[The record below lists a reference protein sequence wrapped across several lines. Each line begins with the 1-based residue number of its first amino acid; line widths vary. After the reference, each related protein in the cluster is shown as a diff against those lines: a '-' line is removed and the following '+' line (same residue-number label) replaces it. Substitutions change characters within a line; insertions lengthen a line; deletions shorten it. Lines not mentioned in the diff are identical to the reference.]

1 MNLCATLKT
10 LNLSFFQFFEQF
22 RFENHGKNL
31 NLYQNTFLAMLIK
44 YWHSVHFINSVRF
57 GLLQSTLVNFGPIW
71 STLVHFN
78 SIRSIQ
84 STLVNSVQFGL
95 FGPVRSIQSHWSIWS
110 TLVNLVLF
118 GPIRSIQSTSIYSV
132 HTVNLGLL
140 GPILPIRSS

>member
-1 MNLCATLKT
+1 MIRPWLNLCATLKT
-10 LNLSFFQFFEQF
+10 LNLSFFRFFERF

-31 NLYQNTFLAMLIK
+31 NLYQNTFLAMLIT
-44 YWHSVHFINSVRF
+44 YWHSVHFINLVRF

-71 STLVHFN
+71 STLVNFN

-84 STLVNSVQFGL
+84 STLVNSVQFGP
-95 FGPVRSIQSHWSIWS
+95 FNPIRSIGS
-110 TLVNLVLF
+110 TLVNSVLF

-140 GPILPIRSS
+140 GPIWPIRSS